1 MTLIANGLSW
11 CCIIMFYVFKS
22 DSYYTCVI
30 PPCLHLISACGSTCF
45 SIVGFHCFDSLMKI
59 YLEECVQDADSLA
72 SKIQELEGQV
82 HTEKKECRR

>member
-1 MTLIANGLSW
+1 MTLIAN
-11 CCIIMFYVFKS
+11 
-22 DSYYTCVI
+22 
-30 PPCLHLISACGSTCF
+30 
-45 SIVGFHCFDSLMKI
+45 GFHCFDSLMKI